1 LQQLKQDMAVGTDG
15 MLVNEIKFF
24 NSSSIL
30 KKFLIFN
37 LIIFLVLGIFTYLY
51 LSAIKPSLVKNRSDE
66 HERIINNT
74 TDHIKRLNIKF
85 TKENATEFLLSTRF
99 LFQNLDRVQLYD
111 LNSNLLA
118 DTDTL
123 DLAQDIFVRSKNIQE
138 TSIDKSDENIN
149 IKESSKTTQS
159 TTFNT
164 ESYVREYSEQENI
177 NNKLVINELISN
189 NFYVMT
195 INAVRVDGKNK
206 GYIIVSEIANDILVA
221 VDERKNFILRTVL
234 SVALVIL
241 IFSVFLN
248 KYILKPIRS
257 LVLYTQAIKEKDV
270 KIDKHEKYLLRK
282 DEVGQLS
289 RSLNEMTEDL
299 YKRINAAE
307 TFSSDL
313 AHEIRNPLTSL
324 KGASEVL
331 ENTLDNEKRKKLIKV
346 ISHDVERIERL
357 ITDYSQMLK
366 DEASLSRAKM
376 IKIDLSNVVDSVVE
390 DFNSNLLNSNKN
402 IKININN
409 SNLNS
414 SKLNILGVES
424 KLEQVVANLLD
435 NAVSFSPPNSKISV
449 ACDIKKKDAQ
459 LVIKDE
465 GPGFSK
471 KNIGKVFN
479 RFYSNRPEKFGEHSG
494 LGLNIVKNIVELH
507 GGSIIV
513 SNQTSNKKG
522 ARIEVLLPIYK

>member
-1 LQQLKQDMAVGTDG
+1 MRS
-15 MLVNEIKFF
+15 NFF
-24 NSSSIL
+24 GSSSIL
-30 KKFLIFN
+30 KKFLVFN
-37 LIIFLVLGIFTYLY
+37 LLIFLVLGIFTYLY
-51 LSAIKPSLVKNRSDE
+51 LDAIKPNLVKNRSNE
-66 HERIINNT
+66 HTKIINNT
-74 TDHIKRLNIKF
+74 SEHINRLNVQF
-85 TKENATEFLLSTRF
+85 TKESATQFFLSTRF

-123 DLAQDIFVRSKNIQE
+123 DLAQDIFVASQDVKE
-138 TSIDKSDENIN
+138 TPIDKTDEIIDIN
-149 IKESSKTTQS
+149 EDPETAQATTFRNENYIKDYQEQKNVKDKLVVSKT
-159 TTFNT
+159 
-164 ESYVREYSEQENI
+164 I
-177 NNKLVINELISN
+177 NN
-189 NFYVMT
+189 NFYVIT
-195 INAVRVDGKNK
+195 VNSVEASGENK

-221 VDERKNFILRTVL
+221 VDERKNFILRTVF
-234 SVALVIL
+234 SVGVVIV

-248 KYILKPIRS
+248 KYILKPIRA
-257 LVLYTQAIKEKDV
+257 LVLYTKAIKEKDE

-289 RSLNEMTEDL
+289 RSLNEMTADL
-299 YKRINAAE
+299 YKRIDIAE

-331 ENTLDNEKRKKLIKV
+331 ENTSDSEKRKKLIKV

-376 IKIDLSNVVDSVVE
+376 IKINLSNVINSVVE
-390 DFNSNLLNSNKN
+390 DFNSDLLNSNKN

-409 SNLNS
+409 SNSNG
-414 SKLNILGVES
+414 SKLYVLGAEG
-424 KLEQVVANLLD
+424 KLEQIIANLLD
-435 NAVSFSPPNSKISV
+435 NAISFSPSNSKV
-449 ACDIKKKDAQ
+449 LVTCNIKKKDVQ
-459 LVIKDE
+459 LIIEDE
-465 GPGFSK
+465 GPGFNETS
-471 KNIGKVFN
+471 IDKVFN

-507 GGSIIV
+507 GGSIIA
-513 SNQTSNKKG
+513 SNQIGHKKG
-522 ARIEVLLPIYK
+522 ARIEVLLPMYK

>member
-1 LQQLKQDMAVGTDG
+1 MRS
-15 MLVNEIKFF
+15 NFF
-24 NSSSIL
+24 SSSSIL
-30 KKFLIFN
+30 RKFLVFN
-37 LIIFLVLGIFTYLY
+37 LIIFLFLGIWTYLY
-51 LSAIKPSLVKNRSDE
+51 LIAIKPNLIENRSKQ
-66 HERIINNT
+66 HEKIINNT
-74 TDHIKRLNIKF
+74 SDHISRLDIKF

-123 DLAQDIFVRSKNIQE
+123 DLVQDIFFKSQNIQE
-138 TSIDKSDENIN
+138 TSIDKIDENLSVT
-149 IKESSKTTQS
+149 KSLESKKTIA
-159 TTFNT
+159 FNT
-164 ESYVREYSEQENI
+164 EDYVKNYSEQKNI
-177 NNKLVINELISN
+177 NEKLVISETINN

-195 INAVRVDGKNK
+195 INSVELDGKKK
-206 GYIIVSEIANDILVA
+206 GYIVVSEIANDILVA
-221 VDERKNFILRTVL
+221 VDERKNFILRTVFL
-234 SVALVIL
+234 VALVIL

-257 LVLYTQAIKEKDV
+257 LVLYTKAIKEKDV

-282 DEVGQLS
+282 DEVGLLS

-299 YKRINAAE
+299 YKRINIAE

-331 ENTLDNEKRKKLIKV
+331 ENTNDSEKRKKLIKV

-366 DEASLSRAKM
+366 DEASLTRAKM
-376 IKIDLSNVVDSVVE
+376 EKIDLSNVVNSVVE
-390 DFNSNLLNSNKN
+390 DFNSDLLNSNKN
-402 IKININN
+402 IKINISN
-409 SNLNS
+409 SNLNGS
-414 SKLNILGVES
+414 NLNVLGVES
-424 KLEQVVANLLD
+424 KLEQIVANLLD
-435 NAVSFSPPNSKISV
+435 NAISFSPDESKISV
-449 ACDIKKKDAQ
+449 ICGVRKKNAQ
-459 LVIKDE
+459 LIIEDE
-465 GPGFSK
+465 GPGFNE
-471 KNIGKVFN
+471 KNIDKVFN

-494 LGLNIVKNIVELH
+494 LGLNIVKNIIELH
-507 GGSIIV
+507 GGSIIA
-513 SNQTSNKKG
+513 SNQSGTKKG

>member
-1 LQQLKQDMAVGTDG
+1 MKS
-15 MLVNEIKFF
+15 NFF
-24 NSSSIL
+24 SSSSIL
-30 KKFLIFN
+30 KKFLVFN
-37 LIIFLVLGIFTYLY
+37 SIVFLVLGIFTYLY
-51 LSAIKPSLVKNRSDE
+51 LNAIKPNLVKNRSNQ
-66 HERIINNT
+66 HTNIINNT
-74 TDHIKRLNIKF
+74 SDHIDRLNIEF
-85 TKENATEFLLSTRF
+85 TKESATKFLLDARF

-111 LNSNLLA
+111 LNSHLLA

-123 DLAQDIFVRSKNIQE
+123 DLAQDIFVISQDVQE
-138 TSIDKSDENIN
+138 TPIDKSDENIN
-149 IKESSKTTQS
+149 IIESPKTTQA

-164 ESYVREYSEQENI
+164 ESYVKKYAGQKNI
-177 NNKLVINELISN
+177 SDKLVISETINN

-195 INAVRVDGKNK
+195 INSVKLDEENK

-221 VDERKNFILRTVL
+221 VDERKNFILRTVF

-248 KYILKPIRS
+248 KYILKPIKS
-257 LVLYTQAIKEKDV
+257 LVLYTKAIKEKDV
-270 KIDKHEKYLLRK
+270 KIDKHEKYFLRK

-299 YKRINAAE
+299 YKRIDIAE

-331 ENTLDNEKRKKLIKV
+331 ENTSDNEKRKKLIKV

-376 IKIDLSNVVDSVVE
+376 TKIDLSNVINSVVE
-390 DFNSNLLNSNKN
+390 DFNSDLLNSNKN

-409 SNLNS
+409 SKLNG
-414 SKLNILGVES
+414 SKLNVLGVES
-424 KLEQVVANLLD
+424 KLEQIIANLLD
-435 NAVSFSPPNSKISV
+435 NAVSFSPPDSKISV
-449 ACDIKKKDAQ
+449 ISNIKKENVQ
-459 LVIKDE
+459 LIIEDE
-465 GPGFSK
+465 GPGFNV
-471 KNIGKVFN
+471 KNIDKVFN
-479 RFYSNRPEKFGEHSG
+479 RFYSNRPEKLGEHSG
-494 LGLNIVKNIVELH
+494 LGLNIVKNIIELH
-507 GGSIIV
+507 GGSIMA
-513 SNQTSNKKG
+513 SNQTGNKKG
-522 ARIEVLLPIYK
+522 AKIEVLLPIYN